1 MAKLFGTD
9 GVRGQAG
16 SVLTAE
22 LAMKLGQAAG
32 RVFLEENGG
41 KTGVILD
48 NQYFRQNAAS
58 LQEAA

>member
-32 RVFLEENGG
+32 LATHAVCS
-41 KTGVILD
+41 K
-48 NQYFRQNAAS
+48 
-58 LQEAA
+58 